1 MTNVILTRHGHVDWI
16 APERFRGRAE
26 LPLSELGKR
35 QAEALGR
42 RVAEGWKPT
51 DRCDRASH
59 RMGAEA
65 VLRPPCWF

>member
-42 RVAEGWKPT
+42 RVA
-51 DRCDRASH
+51 
-59 RMGAEA
+59 
-65 VLRPPCWF
+65 